1 MIKRTITI
9 LSLVLLLAVL
19 AGCAAHVHTI
29 GKGPQGST
37 MIQER
42 QWYILWGLVP
52 LNQVNTK
59 AMAGNATNYQIRTEA
74 SPIDVIIGMVA
85 GVVTVNSRTVTV
97 TK

>member
-9 LSLVLLLAVL
+9 LSLVLVLAFL

-37 MIQER
+37 MTQER

-52 LNQVNTK
+52 LNQVDTK
-59 AMAGNATNYQIRTEA
+59 VMAGNTVNYQIRTEA
-74 SPIDVIIGMVA
+74 SALDVIINLFTSA
-85 GVVTVNSRTVTV
+85 VTVSSRTVTV